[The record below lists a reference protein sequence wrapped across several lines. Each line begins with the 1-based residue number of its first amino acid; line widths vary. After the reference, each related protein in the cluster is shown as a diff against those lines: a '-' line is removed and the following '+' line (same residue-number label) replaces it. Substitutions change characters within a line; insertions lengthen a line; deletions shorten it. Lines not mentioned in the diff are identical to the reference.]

1 MRALTISIFAIA
13 LSTVNAF
20 ADPVA
25 YQPEGCDFQ
34 ITFPSSPTQSQVK
47 ASTDRGDTI
56 VTNKADLHLDVGGKA
71 NILRAECSKIPHM
84 GFMDESILTANMQDL
99 ANAYKLQSPSVGILH
114 NKVAGSIGKL
124 HAQARSGG
132 KDIIL
137 EIYRYT
143 GPNSIF
149 DVWIGA
155 EPDVFPSEAETAFLK
170 SIKLNGQDIP

>member
-1 MRALTISIFAIA
+1 MRALAGSIFAIS
-13 LSTVNAF
+13 LSAMNAF

-25 YQPEGCDFQ
+25 FQPEGCDFQ
-34 ITFPSSPTQSQVK
+34 IAFPAPPTDSQVK

-56 VTNKADLHLDVGGKA
+56 VTNKAELHLDMGKA

-99 ANAYKLQSPSVGILH
+99 AAAYKLQSPSVSVLH
-114 NKVAGSIGKL
+114 NRVAGSIGRL

-132 KDIIL
+132 KDITL

-143 GPNSIF
+143 GPGSIF

-155 EPDVFPSEAETAFLK
+155 EPDVFSSDAQTVFLK